1 MEKKS
6 PIEEAQCYV
15 DNAKQTLIDNG
26 EYDSDLKRYGDRK
39 YVKSAVSIQLGSH
52 RAEIED
58 STKLKLIADSWKPN
72 LEIRNH

>member
-52 RAEIED
+52 RAD
-58 STKLKLIADSWKPN
+58 SWLLTAESQILKL
-72 LEIRNH
+72 EIIKY

>member
-15 DNAKQTLIDNG
+15 DNAKLTLIDNG

-52 RAEIED
+52 RAD
-58 STKLKLIADSWKPN
+58 S
-72 LEIRNH
+72 